1 VPAGRSRGLENG
13 VLRWLEAAT
22 WEGKMSTEFLEHEA
36 SVRRVSGERGNLAP
50 WVLEVTRERG
60 RLERREGTR
69 SVRLACRRRS
79 EKRRA
84 SDPRDNPQKSSFVD
98 AILIYDF

>member
-1 VPAGRSRGLENG
+1 
-13 VLRWLEAAT
+13 
-22 WEGKMSTEFLEHEA
+22 MSTEFFEHEA
-36 SVRRVSGERGNLAP
+36 SARRVSGERANLAP
-50 WVLEVTRERG
+50 WVVAHEGVLEVTRERG

-84 SDPRDNPQKSSFVD
+84 SDPRDTPQNRRSLMRF
-98 AILIYDF
+98 